1 MSPQDSNSRGFL
13 AKFNVYTVMLG
24 VAFLAIVLGC
34 VLLSI
39 ELGRYNWNI
48 KAKGVA
54 QASAPHAA
62 VVSLDRPAAGRLA

>member
-1 MSPQDSNSRGFL
+1 MSPQDSNNRGFL
-13 AKFNVYTVMLG
+13 ARIDVYTVMLG

-54 QASAPHAA
+54 QASAPLAGLVA
-62 VVSLDRPAAGRLA
+62 LDRAAPARCA